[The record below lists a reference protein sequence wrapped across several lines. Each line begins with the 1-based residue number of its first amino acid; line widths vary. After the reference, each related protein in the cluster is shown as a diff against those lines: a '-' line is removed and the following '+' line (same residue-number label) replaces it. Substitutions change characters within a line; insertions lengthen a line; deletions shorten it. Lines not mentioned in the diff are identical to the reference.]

1 MKNHK
6 ALKYF
11 PVASSNFAGKKTSLQ
26 SRHPTF
32 HTYASA
38 DATLSNLGE
47 NLLFII
53 SMKAKNEFYFGAE
66 NKEALMM
73 PEEGEIWS

>member
-1 MKNHK
+1 MHTGEKPFVCQVCDRK
-6 ALKYF
+6 FALKVNLF
-11 PVASSNFAGKKTSLQ
+11 QHQATHAS
-26 SRHPTF
+26 
-32 HTYASA
+32 

-53 SMKAKNEFYFGAE
+53 SMKAKNELYFGAE
-66 NKEALMM
+66 NKKALMM